1 MKNLAE
7 GIECADRPP
16 IPKKIVTFVI
26 RKMAKSRKKYVM
38 NPETLMV
45 DVQEEARIQGWQ
57 VLVVT
62 LAGLT
67 LFLLFM
73 WIRVS
78 VMKADLPKTAIL
90 RHTNAE
96 WNTRID
102 QMSQQLDR
110 YEELLSMME
119 ERDDRVYRSVYGLD
133 EIPQAIRRSGL
144 GGEHRYADLEG
155 TAVLDITRRLD
166 VLEKRV
172 FVQSK
177 SFDDVST
184 LQRTAGDMASHIPAI
199 PPVNTDPS
207 TYRLSSG
214 FGFRSDPFLGISRR
228 HTGMD
233 FASPPGNPIYVT
245 GDGVVV
251 KVAHERTGYGNHVE
265 VDHGFG
271 YRTRYAHMSRIDVTL
286 GQRLQRGDC
295 LGLSGNSGRS
305 TGPHLHYEVLYRKEH
320 VNPALY
326 MDLTIPA
333 EDYAELVKKPQD

>member
-1 MKNLAE
+1 M
-7 GIECADRPP
+7 C
-16 IPKKIVTFVI
+16 
-26 RKMAKSRKKYVM
+26 RKAAGSEENCYLCGSGTMARSRKKYVL

-45 DVQEEARIQGWQ
+45 DVREDSRVQGWKI
-57 VLVVT
+57 LAVT
-62 LAGLT
+62 LTGLV

-73 WIRVS
+73 WVRVS
-78 VMKADLPKTAIL
+78 VMRRDLPKTSIL
-90 RHTNAE
+90 KHTNAD

-102 QMSQQLDR
+102 QMSQELDR

-133 EIPQAIRRSGL
+133 EIPQAVRRSGL
-144 GGEHRYADLEG
+144 GGQKRYADLEG
-155 TAVLDITRRLD
+155 TAVLDIARRLD
-166 VLEKRV
+166 ILEKRV
-172 FVQSK
+172 YVQSK

-207 TYRLSSG
+207 TYRLTSG
-214 FGFRSDPFLGISRR
+214 FGYRSDPFMGIARR

-251 KVAHERTGYGNHVE
+251 KVATERTGYGWHVE
-265 VDHGFG
+265 IDHGFG
-271 YRTRYAHMSRIDVTL
+271 YKTRYAHMSRIDVTL

-305 TGPHLHYEVLYRKEH
+305 TGPHLHYEILYRKDY

-326 MDLTIPA
+326 MDLSIPA
-333 EDYAELVKKPQD
+333 ADYAGLVKKPRN